1 MAAQPKEIRRYVTSD
16 GKVPFAQWL
25 DSLRDIKAKTK
36 IAQRLNRV
44 NLGNLGDYKS
54 VGAGVYELRIDYGS
68 GYRVYFGQIGT
79 TIILLLCGGDKKTQ
93 AKDIEIAQKYWQD
106 YRSRENASQ

>member
-1 MAAQPKEIRRYVTSD
+1 MAAQPREIRRYVTSD

-36 IAQRLNRV
+36 ITQRLNRV

-54 VGAGVYELRIDYGS
+54 ALS
-68 GYRVYFGQIGT
+68 
-79 TIILLLCGGDKKTQ
+79 
-93 AKDIEIAQKYWQD
+93 
-106 YRSRENASQ
+106 RSL

>member
-1 MAAQPKEIRRYVTSD
+1 MTAQPREIRRYVTNE

-25 DSLRDIKAKTK
+25 DSLRDAKTKTK
-36 IAQRLNRV
+36 IAQRLDRV
-44 NLGNLGDYKS
+44 NLGNLGDHKS
-54 VGAGVYELRIDYGS
+54 VGEGVYELRIDYGS
-68 GYRVYFGQIGT
+68 GYRIYFGQIGT

-106 YRSRENASQ
+106 YRRRENASQ

>member
-1 MAAQPKEIRRYVTSD
+1 MTAQPREIRRYVTNE

-25 DSLRDIKAKTK
+25 DSLRDAKTKTK
-36 IAQRLNRV
+36 IAQRLDRV

-54 VGAGVYELRIDYGS
+54 VGGGVYELRIDYGS
-68 GYRVYFGQIGT
+68 GYRIYFGQIGI

-106 YRSRENASQ
+106 YRRRENASQ